1 VTITEALRITQSVPR
16 DARPFAVTLACGFTP
31 LHLQTF
37 LAAHLQQ
44 TLADRKV
51 RITPGLYGNLVGTLE
66 TISDA
71 SPPDGLVI
79 ALEWPDLDPR
89 LDYRGAG
96 SWSVTAVNDIVASA
110 QTMLHRIANALLRI
124 PAGPRIALSLPTLA
138 LPPLFHAPGWQAS
151 QHELAL
157 EAGVLRFAADI
168 AQAGRIA
175 VINSQRLAE
184 ESPAAGR
191 LDLKSDLYTGL
202 PYTIEHAD
210 RLASQLALALVPP
223 APKKGIISDLDDT
236 LWSGIA
242 GEVGPDALGWDLASH
257 AQLHGLYQKLLA
269 SLADSGTLI
278 GIASKNDPAVVAKAF
293 ERKDLLLHPEQVFPI
308 EVHWNAKSGSVARI
322 LEAWNIAADS
332 VIFVDDSPMELA
344 EVAAAHPGIEC
355 VLFPRNDYQAGL
367 AMLRQLRDRCGKERV
382 SKDDALRL
390 ESIRQGVA
398 FREQTSGGAAPE
410 SFLEQ
415 IGAVVTFDFAAAAEP
430 RVLELVNKTN
440 QFNLNGGRYT
450 QADWQKLVSSPGAL
464 LAAVS
469 YEDKFGPLGTIGVVA
484 GQPGGRTLVIETW
497 VMSCRAFA
505 RRIEHQTLKML
516 FETTGASEIDFR
528 FTPTAKNGPLRDFF
542 ATLLG
547 EEPQSEFRLTR
558 SQFELRC
565 PALYHEVRE
574 MRRAQAHG

>member
-1 VTITEALRITQSVPR
+1 MTITEALRITQSVPR

-157 EAGVLRFAADI
+157 EADVIRVAADI

-278 GIASKNDPAVVAKAF
+278 GVASKNDPAVVAKAF